1 MPGNEL
7 TIQVGAELDLKGL
20 SDQLNSI
27 TNKKDNKI
35 TFTTNKEINTQ
46 LNNLTKSINDI
57 SSKDHQINFHIDQ
70 RIFNDLQSIV
80 DGLNNGLTQIGEK
93 AAQQAQ
99 QMAQQ
104 AQQAAEQAAKA
115 TANVTKNQIGN
126 IDTSKL
132 GNIDIQGS
140 TKYLNELTQAWEQFG
155 AKFAD
160 VEAKVSSVKITD
172 NLDGTQNAIVNFKN
186 ALGELTSIRFEGSE
200 GDWTPIG
207 ESYRK
212 SFEEAEQAARK
223 FADQMSKFDLE
234 FDKMYSKAFE
244 QKNPLTGD
252 FANNALDALQRYQDK
267 YTEIMQ
273 SGGRVTAEQKR
284 EIEELGKAAALAIQE
299 QQAAQNA
306 FNSTKKEDYSG
317 LFGQSKEWETAL
329 KNITDAENKLNDIQK
344 NAFSGTNALT
354 GDFAKEATR
363 QIEEVKNKFAE
374 IRQAAEQSFDGAASV
389 SKDSL
394 SKMVNDLKADLDRLA
409 KLEYPSDKLAAQ
421 NVDVKKAFAADAL
434 AEMESRLNSLG
445 DSTTEYYNR
454 VQDLKTLLSS
464 IGQVD
469 SDPSAWANFRNELHM
484 LEDDIKKFKS
494 STQGMGQKLAS
505 GIETGQLQQ
514 VVDMVDKLNNIDE
527 KFSGTGVEALQ
538 QNLQSLAAE
547 YMNLMEQL
555 QNPDITQDQFNAV
568 AQQVQQLDEQ
578 LKQAADAA
586 KIFNDGFKNE
596 ADLKKYE
603 QNAEAIRMKFEQLQ
617 HQYENLAKS
626 DPGVA
631 AKFNEIS
638 QKLEGMDPKNI
649 DEVSR
654 SVNNLAKE
662 LGLASGQSAGLRG
675 ALQDAFGGFGTYLA
689 RFTSSYY
696 IITKTIQGIK
706 SMVNSVKEVDTSL
719 VELQKVTNLTGDS
732 LNSFTEKAYQAGAN
746 LGRTGQ
752 EVIDATTTFSRAG
765 YDLQEAAQLAQSA
778 LVMTNVGVDIPN
790 IESAASDMISI
801 LKAFDVQ
808 AEESMSVIDKL
819 YNVANKEPLDFG
831 NLTQMLVTAGGTL
844 AQTGTTLEQTMGLLT
859 GAFATM
865 RDTSVANG

>member
-1 MPGNEL
+1 MADSSLIGSAVIDINKIKSKLSEISKQNITLSINNQEIINKIDNISSEL
-7 TIQVGAELDLKGL
+7 KSLTSKPYDITLNINDNVQAQILNLQNILND
-20 SDQLNSI
+20 LNS
-27 TNKKDNKI
+27 
-35 TFTTNKEINTQ
+35 
-46 LNNLTKSINDI
+46 
-57 SSKDHQINFHIDQ
+57 
-70 RIFNDLQSIV
+70 
-80 DGLNNGLTQIGEK
+80 GLTQIGTK

-252 FANNALDALQRYQDK
+252 FADKALDALLEYRIK
-267 YTEIMQ
+267 YNEIMQ
-273 SGGRVTAEQKR
+273 SSSSITAEQKR
-284 EIEELGKAAALAIQE
+284 EMEELGRAATLAIQE
-299 QQAAQNA
+299 QQAAQSKYNA
-306 FNSTKKEDYSG
+306 D
-317 LFGQSKEWETAL
+317 L
-329 KNITDAENKLNDIQK
+329 KSIADAENKLNEIQK

-354 GDFAKEATR
+354 GDFAKEATK
-363 QIEEVKNKFAE
+363 QIDEVKAKFAE

-394 SKMVNDLKADLDRLA
+394 SKMINDLKLNLDNLA
-409 KLEYPSDKLAAQ
+409 KLEYPSDKLAAR
-421 NVDVKKAFAADAL
+421 NVDIKKAFSADSL
-434 AEMESRLNSLG
+434 TEMENKLKSLG
-445 DSTTEYYNR
+445 EGTTEFYNR
-454 VQDLKTLLSS
+454 IQDLKTQLSGLGK
-464 IGQVD
+464 ID
-469 SDPSAWANFRNELHM
+469 SDLSAWANFRNEFDKL
-484 LEDDIKKFKS
+484 DKDIKKFES
-494 STQGMGQKLAS
+494 SAQGMGQKLAS

-514 VVDMVDKLNNIDE
+514 VVDMVDRLNNIDE

-538 QNLQSLAAE
+538 QNLQSLATE

-555 QNPDITQDQFNAV
+555 QNPDLTQDQFNAI

-578 LKQAADAA
+578 LKKLSKEAATFGDQNSLDKFTSSITTLKLNLQNLENQYSQLIAKNPELAA
-586 KIFNDGFKNE
+586 KVE
-596 ADLKKYE
+596 DLK
-603 QNAEAIRMKFEQLQ
+603 
-617 HQYENLAKS
+617 
-626 DPGVA
+626 
-631 AKFNEIS
+631 
-638 QKLEGMDPKNI
+638 QKLENLRPGQIPTITKDI
-649 DEVSR
+649 S
-654 SVNNLAKE
+654 NLAKE

-719 VELQKVTNLTGDS
+719 VELQKVTNLSGDS
-732 LNSFTEKAYQAGAN
+732 LSAFTDKAYEIGKN

-752 EVIDATTTFSRAG
+752 DVIDAATTFSRAG
-765 YDLQEAAQLAQSA
+765 YDLQEATQLAQSA
-778 LVMTNVGVDIPN
+778 LVMSNVSVDIPN
-790 IESAASDMISI
+790 MESAASDMISI
-801 LKAFDVQ
+801 LRAFDVQ

-819 YNVANKEPLDFG
+819 YNVANNEPLDFG
-831 NLTQMLVTAGGTL
+831 NITQMLVTAGGTL
-844 AQTGTTLEQTMGLLT
+844 AQTGTTLEQTMGMLT

-865 RDTSVANG
+865 RDTSVSNG